1 MAVCPKGHE
10 SEAIDY
16 CDVCGTLMSAG
27 STAAAPSPSAVPST
41 DRAAPTATTC
51 PACQANLT
59 GRFCEECGH
68 DSLAAPPTPSVV
80 ATDAPAPAGPA
91 EPAPP
96 PPVDGWWVMVS
107 ADREYFERM
116 RAMDGPDAAA
126 VSFPAFCPE
135 RRFPLAGRQL
145 LIGRRSSSR
154 GVYPDIDLIGPPED
168 TAVSHTH
175 ALLVPQPDGA
185 WAVIDLRSTNRT
197 YLNGNPDPIETE
209 RPVPLVDGATVNL
222 GAWTR
227 LTLRADR
234 RT

>member
-1 MAVCPKGHE
+1 MAVCPKGHQ
-10 SEAIDY
+10 SEATDY
-16 CDVCGTLMSAG
+16 CDVCGTLLSARP
-27 STAAAPSPSAVPST
+27 ADAAPSPSAGP
-41 DRAAPTATTC
+41 AAGRPGPAAAAC

-68 DSLAAPPTPSVV
+68 DSLAGPPAPPAESPQQPVPTEP
-80 ATDAPAPAGPA
+80 TEPAPAP
-91 EPAPP
+91 
-96 PPVDGWWVMVS
+96 PVEGWWVVVS

-135 RRFPLAGRQL
+135 RRFPLSGRQL
-145 LIGRRSSSR
+145 LIGRRSRSR

-197 YLNGNPDPIETE
+197 YLNGNPDPIEAE
-209 RPVPLVDGATVNL
+209 RPIPLAAGATVNL

-234 RT
+234 QT